1 MTWQQYSPLAA
12 AASAASGFLGG
23 QQAAQQQKVEN
34 EYQRQLAAEAAAN
47 AAYEQAQ
54 TSELAQKAKL
64 EAGASKFRSGL
75 NLDDYPKKPEDQ
87 VAWLQKK
94 AVLAQAAGDNETAS
108 ILSGLAA
115 NTALGTERL
124 ATADYTTQGRLPE
137 AKANVG
143 KINAQADQIRGWRTR
158 EANKVR
164 IEMAKVSQKDRAE
177 AERAGML
184 AQRLSTSVQIAG
196 MREGG
201 AHERAQML
209 VDSRETMAL
218 MAQDFVL
225 TQKMPAEQ
233 AAKAAIDQYQAQLK
247 QWGTQNTI
255 GQAAATASGQ
265 SYTPTAMP
273 TFNPTINLNT
283 PQGGTP
289 QVIVVPVR
297 LPDGT
302 VKQVPRVVMPQ
313 STAKKAPAAPAK
325 KQPPPLVQPQPQAQN
340 PLAGVGDWLRHLLMG
355 GGS

>member
-12 AASAASGFLGG
+12 AASAAGGLLGG
-23 QQAAQQQKVEN
+23 RQAAQQQSIEN

-54 TSELAQKAKL
+54 TSELAQKSKL
-64 EAGASKFRSGL
+64 EAGASKFRGGL

-87 VAWLQKK
+87 IAWLQKK
-94 AVLAQAAGDNETAS
+94 AILAQAAGDNETAS
-108 ILSGLAA
+108 ILSTLAS

-164 IEMAKVSQKDRAE
+164 IEMAKASQKDRAE
-177 AERAGML
+177 AQRAGAL
-184 AQRLSTSVQIAG
+184 AQRLATSVQIAG

-201 AHERAQML
+201 AHDRAQML

-233 AAKAAIDQYQAQLK
+233 AARLATEQYQAQLK
-247 QWGTQNTI
+247 NWETQNAL
-255 GQAAATASGQ
+255 GQVNAAASGQ
-265 SYTPTAMP
+265 QYTPTDMP

-283 PQGGTP
+283 PQSGSP
-289 QVIVVPVR
+289 QVIVVPVQ
-297 LPDGT
+297 LPDGR
-302 VKQVPRVVMPQ
+302 VVQVPHFTNTQ
-313 STAKKAPAAPAK
+313 GAAK
-325 KQPPPLVQPQPQAQN
+325 KQGAKTPQKPAAQPPPE
-340 PLAGVGDWLRHLLMG
+340 HLDFSGIGAWIRKFFVG